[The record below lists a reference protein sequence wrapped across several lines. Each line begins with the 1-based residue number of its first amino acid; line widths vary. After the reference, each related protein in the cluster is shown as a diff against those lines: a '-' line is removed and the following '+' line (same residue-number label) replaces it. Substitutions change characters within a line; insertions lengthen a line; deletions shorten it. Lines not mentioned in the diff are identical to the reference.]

1 MEEIKIGFKKY
12 KVISSLSDDSFIV
25 ENKNK
30 RYLIRDL
37 HGNLKEFYHIIDSY
51 KRFLNTG
58 IKHPKVKG
66 KDKKR
71 CLLLIEYIDG
81 RNIMEMLME
90 KDLPEI
96 IYEKIFFLAYMARVE
111 HKALN
116 FDPSLYVFD
125 GKEIYYMNEE
135 LYEFNDET
143 KFINKGIRLW
153 FYTKE
158 FVELL
163 KEKGL
168 ESDKSRIKEDYAINK
183 QIVLMT
189 CKYYH

>member
-1 MEEIKIGFKKY
+1 MEEIKIGFKNY

-30 RYLIRDL
+30 KYLIRDL

-71 CLLLIEYIDG
+71 GLLLIEYIDG
-81 RNIMEMLME
+81 RNVMEMLIE

-116 FDPSLYVFD
+116 FNPSLYVFD